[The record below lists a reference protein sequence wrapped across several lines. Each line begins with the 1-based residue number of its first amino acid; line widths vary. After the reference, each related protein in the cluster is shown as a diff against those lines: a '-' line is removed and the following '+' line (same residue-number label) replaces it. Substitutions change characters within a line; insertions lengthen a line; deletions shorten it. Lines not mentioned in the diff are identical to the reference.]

1 MMIVSATCTP
11 SDPVISVKRMTVGAA
26 ANTPVTME
34 ASVHVSVHVLK
45 YQLDQVYLRVCPY
58 IT

>member
-1 MMIVSATCTP
+1 MMIVSATCTAC
-11 SDPVISVKRMTVGAA
+11 SSMISVKRMTVGAA

-45 YQLDQVYLRVCPY
+45 YQLDQVYVRVCPY